1 MQTFS
6 IAGFR
11 RCGLFPDGSQVTKMA
26 SLLKA
31 FRPLAI
37 VAAAIVL
44 ILLLEHVVHVGGSRE
59 LLRLFEEESGIAI
72 PKSGKIVHSEW
83 TWMQSNH
90 VRAIIEVGNAEEAGG
105 LEKTITDKKENMLK
119 ILDQEDREYTLGMYR
134 RDILGEKGLF
144 HNVQSKPSPTSPFC
158 GALGYEDATNRPSK
172 WAVALDNGTL
182 WIWYSRQGY

>member
-1 MQTFS
+1 M
-6 IAGFR
+6 
-11 RCGLFPDGSQVTKMA
+11 L

-31 FRPLAI
+31 LRPLAI

-72 PKSGKIVHSEW
+72 PKSGQIVHSEW

-90 VRAIIEVGNAEEAGG
+90 LRAIIEVGNAEEAGG
-105 LEKTITDKKENMLK
+105 LEKTIMDKNENMSK
-119 ILDQEDREYTLGMYR
+119 ALDQENREYALQIYR
-134 RDILGEKGLF
+134 RDIMGEKGLF
-144 HNVQSKPSPTSPFC
+144 HDMQPKPSPTSLFC
-158 GALGYEDATNRPSK
+158 GALGYEEATNRPNK
-172 WAVALDNGTL
+172 WAVALDKGTL